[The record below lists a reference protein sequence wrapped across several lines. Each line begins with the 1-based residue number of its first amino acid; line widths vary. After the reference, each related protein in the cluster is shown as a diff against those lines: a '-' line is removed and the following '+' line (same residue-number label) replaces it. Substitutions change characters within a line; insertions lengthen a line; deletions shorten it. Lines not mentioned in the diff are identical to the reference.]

1 MFNFLSHKQ
10 QEVQKP
16 SKSNMERSLESNQ
29 AISSNPVTIGKG
41 QQSPQYPG
49 MQREEKKNSQTW
61 TVADHGKG
69 KGKKKS
75 R

>member
-49 MQREEKKNSQTW
+49 MQREEKKITNLDSSRSRER
-61 TVADHGKG
+61 KG
-69 KGKKKS
+69 KEEE
-75 R
+75 